1 MQDAAGPEAVMEDE
15 RRAMTAEELE
25 ARLSRLSPLQY
36 AVTQEAGTERAF
48 TGVYWNNH
56 ADGTYRCIVCSAPL
70 FDSTTKFESGSG
82 WPSFYDV
89 LANDHVVTHED
100 RSLGMRRVEVRCATC
115 NAHLGHLFPDGPRP
129 TGLRYCI
136 NSAALDFVQRPATQA
151 TARGEPEGAVPR
163 S

>member
-1 MQDAAGPEAVMEDE
+1 MGDE
-15 RRAMTAEELE
+15 RRTMTAEELE

-56 ADGTYRCIVCSAPL
+56 ADGTYRCVVCSAPL

-89 LANDHVVTHED
+89 LGNDRVVTHED
-100 RSLGMRRVEVRCATC
+100 RSFGMRRVEVRCATC
-115 NAHLGHLFPDGPRP
+115 TAHLGHLFPDGPRP
-129 TGLRYCI
+129 TGQRYCI
-136 NSAALDFVQRPATQA
+136 NSAALDFEQRPATPQA
-151 TARGEPEGAVPR
+151 GSQDEHEGTGPR
-163 S
+163 A

>member
-15 RRAMTAEELE
+15 RRAMTAEELD
-25 ARLSRLSPLQY
+25 ARLSRLSPLQF

-100 RSLGMRRVEVRCATC
+100 RSIGMRRVEVRCATC

-136 NSAALDFVQRPATQA
+136 NSAALDFVQRPATLAPAQ
-151 TARGEPEGAVPR
+151 GEPEGAESR

>member
-1 MQDAAGPEAVMEDE
+1 MTDQPLTLTKDE
-15 RRAMTAEELE
+15 LD

-36 AVTQEAGTERAF
+36 SVTQEAGTERAF

-56 ADGTYRCIVCSAPL
+56 ADGTYRCVVCSAPL

-89 LANDHVVTHED
+89 MANDRVVTHED
-100 RSLGMRRVEVRCATC
+100 RTFGMRRVEVRCATC

-129 TGLRYCI
+129 TGMRYCI
-136 NSAALDFVQRPATQA
+136 NSAALEFQPRPAA
-151 TARGEPEGAVPR
+151 AAEPPVDGEV
-163 S
+163 

>member
-1 MQDAAGPEAVMEDE
+1 MTDQPLTLTKDE
-15 RRAMTAEELE
+15 LD

-36 AVTQEAGTERAF
+36 SVTQEAGTERAF

-56 ADGTYRCIVCSAPL
+56 ADGTYRCVVCSAPL

-89 LANDHVVTHED
+89 MANDRVVTHED
-100 RSLGMRRVEVRCATC
+100 RTFGMRRVEVRCATC

-129 TGLRYCI
+129 TGMRYCI
-136 NSAALDFVQRPATQA
+136 NSAALEFQPRPAA
-151 TARGEPEGAVPR
+151 AAEPPVDGEA
-163 S
+163 